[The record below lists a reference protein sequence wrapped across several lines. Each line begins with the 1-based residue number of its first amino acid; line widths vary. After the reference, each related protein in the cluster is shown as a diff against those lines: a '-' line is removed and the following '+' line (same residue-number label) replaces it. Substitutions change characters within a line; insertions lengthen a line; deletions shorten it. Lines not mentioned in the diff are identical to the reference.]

1 MKLLRLVPDN
11 TAIDF
16 LGKRTFTFA
25 VAVLLVAFSVAGLFS
40 RGLNLGIDF
49 LGGTL
54 IEVQTKEPA
63 NITDL
68 RSRLGQLNIGEVSI
82 QEFGAADTVLIR
94 VQRAESESQQ
104 AIIDAVKNELD
115 NDVAEYR
122 RTEFVGP
129 TVGADL
135 QEAALWSII
144 GALLAIMVYV
154 WLRFEWQYGVSALC
168 ALAHDVFTT
177 LGLFAWLQL
186 DFGLPTVAAI
196 LTIAGYSINDTVVVF
211 DNVREN
217 MRKFKTM
224 LITDLL
230 NIAVN
235 QTLSRT
241 AMTSVTT
248 LLALLA
254 LFIFGGEVIQS
265 FVIAL
270 IWGVIVGTF
279 SSVCLA
285 VPLLVLLK
293 PRRGFDDE
301 EEGPQQQTDN
311 KALDTQPNNPTGS
324 DY

>member
-1 MKLLRLVPDN
+1 MKLLRLVPDE
-11 TAIDF
+11 TSIDF
-16 LGKRTFTFA
+16 LSKRVVTFILASIF
-25 VAVLLVAFSVAGLFS
+25 VLTSAYGLFS

-54 IEVQTKEPA
+54 IEVQTNGPA
-63 NITDL
+63 NMSDL
-68 RSRLGQLNIGEVSI
+68 RSRLGGLGIGEISI
-82 QEFGAADTVLIR
+82 QEFGAPDTVLIR
-94 VQRAESESQQ
+94 VQRSESESQQ
-104 AIIDAVKNELD
+104 AIVTAIKNELGD
-115 NDVAEYR
+115 DAKEYR

-129 TVGADL
+129 TVGDDL
-135 QEAALWSII
+135 KKSALWSIV
-144 GALLAIMVYV
+144 GSLLAIMVYV
-154 WLRFEWQYGVSALC
+154 WVRFEWQYGLAALV

-217 MRKFKTM
+217 MRKYKTM
-224 LITDLL
+224 PLQELL
-230 NIAVN
+230 NISVN
-235 QTLSRT
+235 GTLSRT

-265 FVIAL
+265 FVVAL
-270 IWGVIVGTF
+270 IWGVVVGTF
-279 SSVCLA
+279 SSICLA
-285 VPLLVLLK
+285 VPLLMILK

-301 EEGPQQQTDN
+301 EE
-311 KALDTQPNNPTGS
+311 KATP
-324 DY
+324 

>member
-1 MKLLRLVPDN
+1 MKLLRLIPDN
-11 TAIDF
+11 IALDF
-16 LGKRTFTFA
+16 LGKRTITLALAGVLIA
-25 VAVLLVAFSVAGLFS
+25 VSVFGLIS

-54 IEVQTKEPA
+54 IEIQTKQPA
-63 NITDL
+63 DIADL
-68 RSRLGQLNIGEVSI
+68 RSRLGALNLGEVSI
-82 QEFGAADTVLIR
+82 QEFGANDTVLIR
-94 VQRAESESQQ
+94 VQRTDGESQQ
-104 AIIDAVKNELD
+104 IVVDKVKGELA

-135 QEAALWSII
+135 RQSAMYSII
-144 GALLAIMVYV
+144 GALLAIMFYV
-154 WLRFEWQYGVSALC
+154 WVRFEWQYGVSALV
-168 ALAHDVFTT
+168 ALGHDVITT

-217 MRKFKTM
+217 MRKYKTM
-224 LITDLL
+224 PLTELL

-248 LLALLA
+248 LLALIA
-254 LFIFGGEVIQS
+254 LFAFGGEVIQS

-270 IWGVIVGTF
+270 IWGVVVGTF
-279 SSVCLA
+279 SSICLA
-285 VPLLVLLK
+285 VPLLVGLK
-293 PRRGFDDE
+293 PRRGFEDE
-301 EEGPQQQTDN
+301 EDDRP
-311 KALDTQPNNPTGS
+311 
-324 DY
+324 

>member
-25 VAVLLVAFSVAGLFS
+25 VAVFLVCFSVFGLFS

-54 IEVQTKEPA
+54 IEIQTKDPA
-63 NITDL
+63 DIADL
-68 RSRLGQLNIGEVSI
+68 RSRLGGLNIGEVSI
-82 QEFGAADTVLIR
+82 QEFGAVDTVLIR

-104 AIIDAVKNELD
+104 AIIDAVKNELGD
-115 NDVAEYR
+115 DVAEYR

-135 QEAALWSII
+135 REAALWSII
-144 GALLAIMVYV
+144 GALLAIMIYV
-154 WLRFEWQYGVSALC
+154 WLRFEWQYGVAALC
-168 ALAHDVFTT
+168 ALAHDVITT
-177 LGLFAWLQL
+177 LGVFAWLQL

-224 LITDLL
+224 VITELL

-248 LLALLA
+248 LLALIA
-254 LFIFGGEVIQS
+254 LFVFGGEVIQS

-270 IWGVIVGTF
+270 IWGVVVGTF

-285 VPLLVLLK
+285 VPLLVFLK
-293 PRRGFDDE
+293 PRRGFDDDE
-301 EEGPQQQTDN
+301 D
-311 KALDTQPNNPTGS
+311 DTKLEIQNS
-324 DY
+324 DKNS